1 MSITNDR
8 QLTEDKTLGVCTQ
21 GLEKAD
27 PKITDP
33 EMELE
38 VMIIN

>member
-1 MSITNDR
+1 MIDDVTGDR
-8 QLTEDKTLGVCTQ
+8 ALSVCTQ

-33 EMELE
+33 KVVLE
-38 VMIIN
+38 VMIIY